1 MAFSLFCFTNSYAQ
15 FKIYKISKGT
25 KTELANGGLLEI
37 EVDVDW
43 KPMDKFLLEI
53 DVKKFR
59 EKFKY
64 DVISLKWG
72 GDGGSIDAYLS
83 HEFDSEL
90 SKKKYANV
98 NKFNVYLFKTANIS
112 EEVGNFFL
120 SNKQIANWQI
130 NYTGYKLSFG
140 ANYITGVENYYD
152 ENSKS
157 IKVRNVYSK
166 LENLFA
172 LDLKFVNSASTQAAA
187 IEKKYKETFDND
199 FSKVQKYY
207 IEYGASCAKNLRNVN
222 SNIPIISIVVFIQK
236 YKQIPLAIEEI
247 TKYHF
252 ELLKAEKD
260 KAKAL
265 EMYDNWI
272 NKKGRDIY
280 CIEEYK
286 SNKDKLK
293 KLEKDLKSATS
304 VEQKIDLIKA
314 ALG

>member
-1 MAFSLFCFTNSYAQ
+1 
-15 FKIYKISKGT
+15 
-25 KTELANGGLLEI
+25 
-37 EVDVDW
+37 
-43 KPMDKFLLEI
+43 
-53 DVKKFR
+53 
-59 EKFKY
+59 
-64 DVISLKWG
+64 
-72 GDGGSIDAYLS
+72 
-83 HEFDSEL
+83 
-90 SKKKYANV
+90 
-98 NKFNVYLFKTANIS
+98 
-112 EEVGNFFL
+112 
-120 SNKQIANWQI
+120 
-130 NYTGYKLSFG
+130 
-140 ANYITGVENYYD
+140 
-152 ENSKS
+152 
-157 IKVRNVYSK
+157 
-166 LENLFA
+166 
-172 LDLKFVNSASTQAAA
+172 
-187 IEKKYKETFDND
+187 
-199 FSKVQKYY
+199 
-207 IEYGASCAKNLRNVN
+207 VN